1 VQEQGDFDER
11 CNVSA
16 EDFQQAVKEAKEL
29 IKALEATSVARVRLV
44 AGGFKIALERR
55 IAPSGAAAP
64 MPVASS
70 AQADGNM
77 HRVLSPMVGTFYH
90 APAPGQPPF
99 VEVGA
104 RVVQGQAIG
113 IVEAMKVMNTIASDV
128 SGVVVEFLVPSGQA
142 VQFEQPLLAIDTS
155 G

>member
-1 VQEQGDFDER
+1 V
-11 CNVSA
+11 NA

-29 IKALEATSVARVRLV
+29 IKMLEATSVSRMRLV
-44 AGGFKIALERR
+44 AGGFKILVERTLVQ
-55 IAPSGAAAP
+55 SGAAVP

-70 AQADGNM
+70 IQADGNI

-90 APAPGQPPF
+90 SPAPGQAPF
-99 VEVGA
+99 VEVGS

-113 IVEAMKVMNTIASDV
+113 IVEAMKVMNTISSDV
-128 SGVVVEFLVPSGQA
+128 SGIVVEILVPSGQA
-142 VQFEQPLLAIDTS
+142 VQFEQPLVAIDTT